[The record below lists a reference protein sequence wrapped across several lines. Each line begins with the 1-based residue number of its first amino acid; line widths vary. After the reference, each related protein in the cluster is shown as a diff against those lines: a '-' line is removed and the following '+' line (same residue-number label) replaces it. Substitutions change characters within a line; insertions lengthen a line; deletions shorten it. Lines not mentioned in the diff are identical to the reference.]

1 MNTEIANYKKSSS
14 VLVNSLILA
23 HTKNDDLS
31 NLDEEKKNKKRTLKL
46 KLTSQGDCKSVL
58 DPDF

>member
-23 HTKNDDLS
+23 HTKNHDLS
-31 NLDEEKKNKKRTLKL
+31 NLDEEKKIKK
-46 KLTSQGDCKSVL
+46 GHYN
-58 DPDF
+58 

>member
-31 NLDEEKKNKKRTLKL
+31 NLDEEKKNKKRTLQL
-46 KLTSQGDCKSVL
+46 KSTSQGDCNSVL